1 LFFIAVCC
9 LATAVYSQSDKKK
22 ISDQQKELRKIQKEM
37 DQGQRKLDSLRA
49 EEVRVQKQASESDER
64 LAGSK
69 KVVSRLSGQ
78 LNSLRN
84 AVSATSAKLDSTRE
98 EYDRTQRR
106 FLGNA
111 RQIYFA
117 SRSRRALES
126 DNPIADVELNRQITY
141 LASVVNYE
149 YGAVTQT
156 SAVLGGAVQRLDS
169 LSEKNKQVQRLKEKR
184 EVAMALERSRKIK
197 QEKQLDKLRRG
208 QTETADKV
216 IMLEQSLAEM
226 EGIIDRIERA
236 RREAAKR
243 ELAEREA
250 EKNAT
255 APYVSAFAMMKGR
268 LIAPC
273 RGKVVESYGNKVD
286 PIRKLKSFNP
296 GITIQGRASGNIVAV
311 GSGKVVYA
319 GSLRGYGNFVI
330 IDHGDSYYSTTA
342 GLETIAVKENQ
353 RVAPDQSLGTCSAD
367 GKIKFELRRGRDL
380 LDPVGWIALDAF

>member
-1 LFFIAVCC
+1 MLLTTGAS
-9 LATAVYSQSDKKK
+9 AQSDKNKMF
-22 ISDQQKELRKIQKEM
+22 DQKKELQKIQKEVE
-37 DQGQRKLDSLRA
+37 QGQRKLDSLRK
-49 EEVRVQKQASESDER
+49 EEVRAQKQVSESDER

-69 KVVSRLSGQ
+69 KVVTRLSSQ
-78 LNSLRN
+78 MNNLRKSIEST
-84 AVSATSAKLDSTRE
+84 AAQLDSTRE
-98 EYDRTQRR
+98 QFDLSQRR

-111 RQIYFA
+111 RQIYFT
-117 SRSRRALES
+117 SRTRRSLEA
-126 DNPIADVELNRQITY
+126 DNPLADVELNRQMTY

-169 LSEKNKQVQRLKEKR
+169 LSSQNKQIQRLKEKR

-197 QEKQLDKLRRG
+197 QEKQLGKLRRG
-208 QTETADKV
+208 QTETADRV
-216 IMLEQSLAEM
+216 LMLQQSLEEM

-236 RREAAKR
+236 RRE
-243 ELAEREA
+243 EAERERAARA
-250 EKNAT
+250 ESAT
-255 APYVSAFAMMKGR
+255 QATPPTSAFAMMKGR

-273 RGKVVESYGNKVD
+273 RGKVVESFGNKID

-296 GITIQGRASGNIVAV
+296 GIVVQGRVSGNVVAV

-342 GLETIAVKENQ
+342 GLETIQVMENQ
-353 RVAPDQSLGTCSAD
+353 RVAPDQALGMASVD
-367 GKIKFELRRGRDL
+367 GKIKFELRHARDL
-380 LDPVGWIALDAF
+380 LDPLEWIALDAF